1 MKPNKELAHTLTML
15 KTITILILYLAAVL
29 AADEPKTELFA
40 LRVDP
45 PAVLS
50 QLVPQPF
57 SPRYMVH
64 VRDTTEQASEFR
76 IVAVF
81 DVDGKMEA
89 RVLTLPKV
97 SNPNSAFTTGIITFK
112 AGQKVRLMSA
122 TVDVVSIKR
131 GAEIGEEAQ

>member
-1 MKPNKELAHTLTML
+1 ML
-15 KTITILILYLAAVL
+15 KTIAPLLLSVAAL
-29 AADEPKTELFA
+29 FAADEPKTELFA
-40 LRVDP
+40 LRAER
-45 PAVLS
+45 PAALAHLIPAPVA
-50 QLVPQPF
+50 
-57 SPRYMVH
+57 PRYMVH

-89 RVLTLPKV
+89 RVLTLQKV
-97 SNPNSAFTTGIITFK
+97 SDPNSAFTTGIVAFK
-112 AGQKVRLMSA
+112 VGQKVRLMSA

>member
-1 MKPNKELAHTLTML
+1 ML
-15 KTITILILYLAAVL
+15 KTIASMLLSVAALL

-40 LRVDP
+40 LRVEH
-45 PAVLS
+45 PAALAHLIPAPVAPS
-50 QLVPQPF
+50 
-57 SPRYMVH
+57 YMVH

>member
-1 MKPNKELAHTLTML
+1 MT
-15 KTITILILYLAAVL
+15 KTITLLIMAALSILAAE
-29 AADEPKTELFA
+29 EPRTELFV
-40 LRVDP
+40 LRADP
-45 PAVLS
+45 PAALS

-57 SPRYMVH
+57 ATRYMVH

-89 RVLTLPKV
+89 RVLTLQKV
-97 SNPNSAFTTGIITFK
+97 SDPNSAFTTGIVAFK
-112 AGQKVRLMSA
+112 VGQKVRLMSA

-131 GAEIGEEAQ
+131 GAEIGEEAR